1 MAGLTGS
8 TQRPYTASQVHFRPV
23 LRDIPPGRWEMSDER
38 ESTVSK
44 TVLPVGES
52 TRELWGLIDDVGKAW
67 TPMTT
72 ATMNAVIEI
81 LADADARDPFAVA
94 NLLYAWRTGQLA

>member
-1 MAGLTGS
+1 
-8 TQRPYTASQVHFRPV
+8 
-23 LRDIPPGRWEMSDER
+23 MSDER
-38 ESTVSK
+38 ESTVSR

-52 TRELWGLIDDVGKAW
+52 TRELFSVMDCLFDGEGWYLPDV
-67 TPMTT
+67 
-72 ATMNAVIEI
+72 MNI

>member
-1 MAGLTGS
+1 MSGFTGGP
-8 TQRPYTASQVHFRPV
+8 QCPYTASQVHFRRV
-23 LRDIPPGRWEMSDER
+23 LRYSPPGRWEMSDER

-52 TRELWGLIDDVGKAW
+52 TRELWARLLELDEDYEFLLPNQVLK
-67 TPMTT
+67 
-72 ATMNAVIEI
+72 I

>member
-1 MAGLTGS
+1 
-8 TQRPYTASQVHFRPV
+8 
-23 LRDIPPGRWEMSDER
+23 MSDER
-38 ESTVSK
+38 ESTVSR

-52 TRELWGLIDDVGKAW
+52 TRELWALLEAQNVPYEGWYL
-67 TPMTT
+67 PE
-72 ATMNAVIEI
+72 VIQI

>member
-1 MAGLTGS
+1 MA
-8 TQRPYTASQVHFRPV
+8 
-23 LRDIPPGRWEMSDER
+23 ER

-52 TRELWGLIDDVGKAW
+52 TRELWALL
-67 TPMTT
+67 
-72 ATMNAVIEI
+72 TMFDAEEHAAILGTIQI
-81 LADADARDPFAVA
+81 LADADARDPFVVA